1 MDVLQS
7 FPFGVERHYKG
18 ITMSLWAQRHWTE
31 SFYIVAVYLVLVHWG
46 QRMMKQRERFVLRK
60 PLFLW
65 NVGLAVFSI
74 IGFCKMF
81 PGIVV
86 DLLRCVSRGTR
97 ERLAP
102 PPYRPY
108 TINLKL
114 FFLRRYGW
122 QYSFCSLEWLNGPSG
137 VWALLFGLSKPVELF
152 DTLFIVLRKQKLGF
166 LHWYHHATVCCFAW
180 FTFTR
185 IYGPA
190 RLFAAFNFF
199 VHSLM
204 YTYYAVRAQGLVRIP
219 RAVSISLTSLQIA
232 QMVFAVGGYLVVYAL
247 HRSGVMCNADSDII
261 TVGFAM
267 YLSYGVL
274 FCHFFYVNYMKGGG

>member
-1 MDVLQS
+1 
-7 FPFGVERHYKG
+7 
-18 ITMSLWAQRHWTE
+18 
-31 SFYIVAVYLVLVHWG
+31 
-46 QRMMKQRERFVLRK
+46 
-60 PLFLW
+60 
-65 NVGLAVFSI
+65 
-74 IGFCKMF
+74 
-81 PGIVV
+81 
-86 DLLRCVSRGTR
+86 
-97 ERLAP
+97 
-102 PPYRPY
+102 
-108 TINLKL
+108 
-114 FFLRRYGW
+114 
-122 QYSFCSLEWLNGPSG
+122 
-137 VWALLFGLSKPVELF
+137 
-152 DTLFIVLRKQKLGF
+152 VLRKQKLGF